1 MFFCSM
7 DIRPHANLFPNRV
20 FNSGKPESVLL
31 CSIHSE
37 LPQNIL
43 LLVFG
48 FGFILFMVSMY
59 NELLSYHLL
68 EVIGLKRMSK
78 VSPR

>member
-1 MFFCSM
+1 MA
-7 DIRPHANLFPNRV
+7 IRPHVNLFPNRV
-20 FNSGKPESVLL
+20 FNSGKPESVLPS
-31 CSIHSE
+31 SIHSE

-68 EVIGLKRMSK
+68 EVIGFKKMSK

>member
-1 MFFCSM
+1 MA
-7 DIRPHANLFPNRV
+7 IRPHANLFPNRV
-20 FNSGKPESVLL
+20 INSGKPESVLL